1 MWLAVPSRR
10 TAPWIFLEENF
21 NSFFA
26 TAHNNHQQQ
35 QVERD

>member
-1 MWLAVPSRR
+1 MVSRALAPHR
-10 TAPWIFLEENF
+10 TLDFVEENF
-21 NSFFA
+21 NSLFA